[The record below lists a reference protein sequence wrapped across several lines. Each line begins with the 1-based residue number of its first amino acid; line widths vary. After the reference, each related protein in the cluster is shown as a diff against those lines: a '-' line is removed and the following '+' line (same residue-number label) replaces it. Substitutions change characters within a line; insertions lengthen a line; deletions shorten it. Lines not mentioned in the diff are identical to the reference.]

1 MISRFST
8 DLNKKIENKFF
19 GMIFFFI
26 YKKNN
31 YDKQAQLEPLE
42 LELRNEIQG
51 ELISFLLSISAS
63 TGDTILIFLCF

>member
-1 MISRFST
+1 
-8 DLNKKIENKFF
+8 
-19 GMIFFFI
+19 MIFFFI

-51 ELISFLLSISAS
+51 ELINFLLSISAS
-63 TGDTILIFLCF
+63 TGDTILIFLCC